1 MSRCEVRRRMKTR
14 HVVTNKFGAYVD
26 ISRGEGNKMSKQANK
41 RIALVTGANK
51 GIGYETARRLAS
63 EGITVLLGARDEK
76 RGKESAAK
84 LQAEGLDV
92 QFLRLDVND
101 PATHK
106 AAHGFIEDKFG
117 KLDILVNNA
126 AIALDDI
133 NQKPSEVDMQTLRKT
148 FDTNFFGV
156 VAITQAL
163 LPLIRKSDAGRIVNV
178 SSGLGSL
185 TQHSDPSWAFYS
197 VKPLAYN
204 TSKTALNAFTVT
216 LAHELKDT
224 AIKVNS
230 ADPGYTATDLN
241 NNSGYRTV
249 EQGATVIIQL
259 ATLPADGATGG
270 YFDDQGVLPW

>member
-1 MSRCEVRRRMKTR
+1 MAEQS
-14 HVVTNKFGAYVD
+14 
-26 ISRGEGNKMSKQANK
+26 NK

-51 GIGYETARRLAS
+51 GIGYETARRLA
-63 EGITVLLGARDEK
+63 GQGMTVLLGARDEQ
-76 RGKESAAK
+76 RGKEAAAK

-101 PATHK
+101 QTTHK
-106 AAHGFIEDKFG
+106 AAHSFIEDKFG

-126 AIALDDI
+126 AVALDM

-148 FDTNFFGV
+148 FDTNFFG
-156 VAITQAL
+156 AIAVTQAL

-185 TQHSDPSWAFYS
+185 TQHSDPTWEFYPM
-197 VKPLAYN
+197 KLLAYN
-204 TSKTALNAFTVT
+204 ASKTALNAFTVT
-216 LAHELKDT
+216 LAYELKET

-230 ADPGYTATDLN
+230 ADPGFTATDLN
-241 NNSGYRTV
+241 DHRGYKTV
-249 EQGATVIIQL
+249 EQGAAVIIQL
-259 ATLPADGATGG
+259 ATLPADGATGS

>member
-1 MSRCEVRRRMKTR
+1 MVELS
-14 HVVTNKFGAYVD
+14 NK
-26 ISRGEGNKMSKQANK
+26 K
-41 RIALVTGANK
+41 IALVTGANK

-63 EGITVLLGARDEK
+63 QDITVLLGARDER
-76 RGKESAAK
+76 RGKEAAAK
-84 LQAEGLDV
+84 LQSEGLDV

-106 AAHGFIEDKFG
+106 AAHGFIEGKFG

-126 AIALDDI
+126 AVALDM
-133 NQKPSEVDMQTLRKT
+133 NQKPSEVDMQTLRET

-156 VAITQAL
+156 IAVTQSL
-163 LPLIRKSDAGRIVNV
+163 LPLIRKSDSGRIVNV

-185 TQHSDPSWAFYS
+185 TQHSDPTWAFYP
-197 VKPLAYN
+197 VKLLAYN

-216 LAHELKDT
+216 LAYELKDT
-224 AIKVNS
+224 SIKVNS

-249 EQGATVIIQL
+249 EQGATVIVHL
-259 ATLPADGATGG
+259 ATLAADGVTGG
-270 YFDDQGVLPW
+270 YFDDQGALPW

>member
-1 MSRCEVRRRMKTR
+1 MAE
-14 HVVTNKFGAYVD
+14 HPN
-26 ISRGEGNKMSKQANK
+26 N

-51 GIGYETARRLAS
+51 GIGYETARRLAGQ
-63 EGITVLLGARDEK
+63 GITVLLGARDEK
-76 RGKESAAK
+76 RGSEAAAK

-101 PATHK
+101 TATHK

-126 AIALDDI
+126 AVALDL

-156 VAITQAL
+156 VAVTQAL

-185 TQHSDPSWAFYS
+185 TQHSDPNWAFYP
-197 VKPLAYN
+197 VKLLAYN

-216 LAHELKDT
+216 LAYELKDT

-241 NNSGYRTV
+241 SNSGYRTV
-249 EQGATVIIQL
+249 EQGATVIIEL
-259 ATLPADGATGG
+259 ATLPADGATGS